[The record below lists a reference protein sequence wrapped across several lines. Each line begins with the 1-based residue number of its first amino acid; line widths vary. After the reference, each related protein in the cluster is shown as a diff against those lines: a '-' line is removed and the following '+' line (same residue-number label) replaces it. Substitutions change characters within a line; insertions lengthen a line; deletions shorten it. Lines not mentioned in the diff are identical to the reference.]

1 MSLWA
6 KSLSSATSVL
16 FSIISLVKS
25 LIDMTLLLIEPTI
38 KCMAKYNLVSEA
50 RRWNGL
56 LWYLFLSQPRWNQG
70 AGEKPECLSS
80 TPYLLTRNLHLATIP
95 RSFMQTMRL
104 DGLRRT
110 EFSSGK
116 PWGEQSLGG
125 MTLIL
130 WDRLLR
136 PNCLTSL
143 PKTFLTGEIVNSWI
157 IQYSYSWNSI
167 TCFMGSCEEP
177 DVSHVVSTIAVL
189 SIWGSGVLESFKDL
203 NPQVLVSLIFKM
215 V

>member
-1 MSLWA
+1 MKWSTLVPNT
-6 KSLSSATSVL
+6 SSSVSHADTREL
-16 FSIISLVKS
+16 EGKESVSVPLHTCWLGICI
-25 LIDMTLLLIEPTI
+25 LLQFPDHS
-38 KCMAKYNLVSEA
+38 C
-50 RRWNGL
+50 RQWGWN
-56 LWYLFLSQPRWNQG
+56 
-70 AGEKPECLSS
+70 
-80 TPYLLTRNLHLATIP
+80 
-95 RSFMQTMRL
+95 
-104 DGLRRT
+104 GLRRT
-110 EFSSGK
+110 EFSSEK

-143 PKTFLTGEIVNSWI
+143 PKPFLIGEIVNSWI

-189 SIWGSGVLESFKDL
+189 SIWGSGVLEPFKDL
-203 NPQVLVSLIFKM
+203 NPQALMSLIFKM
-215 V
+215 A